1 MRWSDG
7 GESILWAGMGAV
19 VVVLCSVREEV
30 VMEGKGGDWGGFV
43 CFDRVLTREVRL
55 TRFYY

>member
-43 CFDRVLTREVRL
+43 CFDRALTLVI
-55 TRFYY
+55 